1 VALAL
6 LCLFIVLKN
15 KGSVHFKM
23 SNHLAIATVTATLA
37 RIVQTGIQS
46 ATGSAP
52 KVTMLQPSAGSAIP
66 ETGVNVYLYQ
76 VSPNTSYLNSDL
88 THRRPKG
95 ELIRRAQIGVD
106 LSYMLTVYGDEQQ
119 MEPQIFMS
127 AILRA
132 LVDYPFLTAAMFQ
145 ETIDDP
151 QYEFLYGSTLPE
163 QAERVR
169 LTPLALNS
177 SEAFQIWSQLPQA
190 KTALAML
197 YQATV
202 VLIEG
207 NAMGDVPMPVSE
219 RRTYV
224 GQNQPYIDRVIQ
236 ESKDPRAAITLESK
250 LSIIGRNF
258 QSADTKIRIGQTILT
273 PQEITNNQL
282 TLNLLSLKKLQGV
295 NLQAG
300 VQSLQVLHSPPNRP
314 APNDRKGEP
323 DFAIE
328 SNAIAFILCPSI
340 IEGSAQVV
348 NHPPAGGWL
357 GGVFQS
363 NNRDPRKGDIILK
376 VDNNVTPSQR
386 ALITMNQLLTSETKD
401 NLISFIFRA
410 QDRQTDTC
418 QLTFPFERLQPGE
431 YLIRVQ
437 IDGADSELKV
447 DTEAKSP
454 TLGQFTGPK
463 VIIE

>member
-1 VALAL
+1 
-6 LCLFIVLKN
+6 
-15 KGSVHFKM
+15 M

-46 ATGSAP
+46 VTGSAP

-66 ETGVNVYLYQ
+66 EVGVNIYLYQ
-76 VSPNTSYLNSDL
+76 VGPNTSYNNTDL

-106 LSYMLTVYGDEQQ
+106 LSYMLTVYGDEQR

-127 AILRA
+127 TILKT
-132 LVDYPFLTAAMFQ
+132 LVDYPFLTGEMFRQ
-145 ETIDDP
+145 TVEDP
-151 QYEFLYGSTLPE
+151 QYEFLNNSTMQD

-190 KTALAML
+190 NAALSIL

-207 NAMGDVPMPVSE
+207 DAMGDVPMPVTE

-224 GQNQPYIDRVIQ
+224 GQGQPYIDRVAH
-236 ESKDPRAAITLESK
+236 EAKDPRAAITLNSQ
-250 LSIIGRNF
+250 LSIIGRNL
-258 QSADTKIRIGQTILT
+258 QSADTKVRVGQVVLK
-273 PQEITNNQL
+273 PELLSNNQI
-282 TLNLLSLKKLQGV
+282 TLDLKSKQAV

-300 VQSLQVLHSPPNRP
+300 VQSLQVLHSPPSRP
-314 APNDRKGEP
+314 APEDRKGEP

-328 SNAIAFILCPSI
+328 SNAMAFILCPSI
-340 IEGSAQVV
+340 QESPEVV
-348 NHPPAGGWL
+348 NLPPPGGWL
-357 GGVFQS
+357 GGMFKATE
-363 NNRDPRKGDIILK
+363 RDPRNGEITIK
-376 VDNNVTPSQR
+376 VDVLVTPTQR
-386 ALITMNQLLTSETKD
+386 VLITMNKLLTKESKD
-401 NLISFIFRA
+401 ELISFIFRA
-410 QDRQTDTC
+410 KDREMETHS
-418 QLTFPFERLQPGE
+418 LIFPFEKLRPGE

-437 IDGADSELKV
+437 IDGADSELKI
-447 DTEAKSP
+447 DTKPGS
-454 TLGQFTGPK
+454 TTFGQFIGPK
-463 VIIE
+463 VLIE

>member
-1 VALAL
+1 
-6 LCLFIVLKN
+6 
-15 KGSVHFKM
+15 M

-76 VSPNTSYLNSDL
+76 VSPNTSYINSDL

-95 ELIRRAQIGVD
+95 DLIRKAQVGVD
-106 LSYMLTVYGDEQQ
+106 LSYMLTVYGDEQR
-119 MEPQIFMS
+119 MEPQVFMS
-127 AILRA
+127 AILRT
-132 LVDYPFLTAAMFQ
+132 LVDYPFLTAPMFQ

-169 LTPLALNS
+169 LTPLSLNS

-190 KTALAML
+190 KATLAIL

-224 GQNQPYIDRVIQ
+224 GQGQPYIDRITQ
-236 ESKDPRAAITLESK
+236 EGKDPRAAITLKSK

-273 PQEITNNQL
+273 PQEIANNQIML
-282 TLNLLSLKKLQGV
+282 TLEQLEGV

-340 IEGSAQVV
+340 KGDAQVV
-348 NHPPAGGWL
+348 NSPPAGGWL
-357 GGVFQS
+357 AGVFQS
-363 NNRDPRKGDIILK
+363 NNKDPRKGDII
-376 VDNNVTPSQR
+376 VEVENNVAPSQR
-386 ALITMNQLLTSETKD
+386 ALITMNRLLTSETKD
-401 NLISFIFRA
+401 SLTSFIFRA
-410 QDRQTDTC
+410 QDRQTDTH
-418 QLTFPFERLQPGE
+418 QLTFPFERLEPGE

-447 DTEAKSP
+447 DTESKSP
-454 TLGQFTGPK
+454 TLGQFVGPK
-463 VIIE
+463 IIIE

>member
-1 VALAL
+1 
-6 LCLFIVLKN
+6 
-15 KGSVHFKM
+15 M

-37 RIVQTGIQS
+37 RIIQTGIQS

-76 VSPNTSYLNSDL
+76 VTPNTSYINSDL

-95 ELIRRAQIGVD
+95 DLIRRAQIGVD
-106 LSYMLTVYGDEQQ
+106 LSYMLTVYGDEQR
-119 MEPQIFMS
+119 MEAQIFMS
-127 AILRA
+127 AILRT
-132 LVDYPFLTAAMFQ
+132 LVDYPFLTSSMFQ

-151 QYEFLYGSTLPE
+151 QYDFLYGSTLPE
-163 QAERVR
+163 QNERVR

-190 KTALAML
+190 KSTLAIL

-224 GQNQPYIDRVIQ
+224 GQNQPYIDRLAQ
-236 ESKDPRAAITLESK
+236 DGKDPRAAITLLSK
-250 LSIIGRNF
+250 LSIFGRNF
-258 QSADTKIRIGQTILT
+258 DSADTKVRIGQTIVT
-273 PQEITNNQL
+273 PQAINNNQL
-282 TLNLLSLKKLQGV
+282 TLNLKELQGV
-295 NLQAG
+295 NLQVG

-340 IEGSAQVV
+340 KGEAQVV
-348 NHPPAGGWL
+348 NRPPSGGWL

-363 NNRDPRKGDIILK
+363 SNRDPRNGEIILK
-376 VDNNVTPSQR
+376 VDNIVTPSQR
-386 ALITMNQLLTSETKD
+386 ALITMNRLLTSETKD
-401 NLISFIFRA
+401 NLISFIFSA
-410 QDRQTDTC
+410 TDRQTDTNE
-418 QLTFPFERLQPGE
+418 LTFPFERLQPGE

-437 IDGADSELKV
+437 IDGADSELLV
-447 DTEAKSP
+447 DTRPNSP
-454 TLGQFTGPK
+454 TLGQFVGPK

>member
-1 VALAL
+1 
-6 LCLFIVLKN
+6 
-15 KGSVHFKM
+15 M

-37 RIVQTGIQS
+37 RIIQTGIQS

-76 VSPNTSYLNSDL
+76 VSPNTSYINSDL

-95 ELIRRAQIGVD
+95 DLIRRAQIGVD
-106 LSYMLTVYGDEQQ
+106 LSYMLTVYGDEQR
-119 MEPQIFMS
+119 MEAQIFMS
-127 AILRA
+127 AILRT
-132 LVDYPFLTAAMFQ
+132 LVDYPFLTSSMFQ

-151 QYEFLYGSTLPE
+151 QYDFLNGSTLPE
-163 QAERVR
+163 QTERVR

-190 KTALAML
+190 KSTLAIL

-224 GQNQPYIDRVIQ
+224 GQNQPYIDRIAQ
-236 ESKDPRAAITLESK
+236 EGKDPRTAITLQSK
-250 LSIIGRNF
+250 LSIFGRNF
-258 QSADTKIRIGQTILT
+258 ESADTKVRIGQTIVT
-273 PQEITNNQL
+273 PQAITNNQL
-282 TLNLLSLKKLQGV
+282 TVNLLNLKELQGV
-295 NLQAG
+295 NLPAG
-300 VQSLQVLHSPPNRP
+300 VQSLQVLHSPPSRP
-314 APNDRKGEP
+314 APNDRKGGP

-340 IEGSAQVV
+340 DGEALVV
-348 NHPPAGGWL
+348 NRPPAGGWL

-363 NNRDPRKGDIILK
+363 SNRDPRNGEIILK
-376 VDNNVTPSQR
+376 VDNIVTPSQR
-386 ALITMNQLLTSETKD
+386 ALITMNRLLTSETKD
-401 NLISFIFRA
+401 NLISFIFSA
-410 QDRQTDTC
+410 KDRQTDTNE
-418 QLTFPFERLQPGE
+418 LTFPFERLQPGE

-437 IDGADSELKV
+437 IDGADSELLV
-447 DTEAKSP
+447 DTEANSP
-454 TLGQFTGPK
+454 TLGQFVGPK

>member
-1 VALAL
+1 
-6 LCLFIVLKN
+6 
-15 KGSVHFKM
+15 M

-37 RIVQTGIQS
+37 RIIQTGIQS

-52 KVTMLQPSAGSAIP
+52 KVTMLQPSAGSGIP
-66 ETGVNVYLYQ
+66 ETGVNIYLYQ

-95 ELIRRAQIGVD
+95 DLIRRAQIGVD
-106 LSYMLTVYGDEQQ
+106 LSYMLTVYGDEQR

-132 LVDYPFLTAAMFQ
+132 LVDYPFLTASMFQ
-145 ETIDDP
+145 ETIDDS

-163 QAERVR
+163 QTERVR
-169 LTPLALNS
+169 LTPVALNS

-190 KTALAML
+190 KAALSIL
-197 YQATV
+197 YQASV

-224 GQNQPYIDRVIQ
+224 GQGQPYIDRVTQ
-236 ESKDPRAAITLESK
+236 AGKDPRAAVTLKSK

-258 QSADTKIRIGQTILT
+258 QSADTKVRVGQTILM

-282 TLNLLSLKKLQGV
+282 KLDLEACQVANLK
-295 NLQAG
+295 AG

-314 APNDRKGEP
+314 APDDRKGEP

-340 IEGSAQVV
+340 EGNAQVV
-348 NHPPAGGWL
+348 NRPPAGGWL
-357 GGVFQS
+357 GGIFQS
-363 NNRDPRKGDIILK
+363 SNKDPRNGDIILA
-376 VDNNVTPSQR
+376 VNTNVTPSQR
-386 ALITMNQLLTSETKD
+386 VLITMNRLLTLETKD
-401 NLISFIFRA
+401 GLVSFIFRA
-410 QDRQTDTC
+410 QDREIDTR

-437 IDGADSELKV
+437 IDGADSELVV
-447 DTEAKSP
+447 DTEPKSQ
-454 TLGQFTGPK
+454 TLGQFIGPK

>member
-1 VALAL
+1 
-6 LCLFIVLKN
+6 
-15 KGSVHFKM
+15 
-23 SNHLAIATVTATLA
+23 
-37 RIVQTGIQS
+37 
-46 ATGSAP
+46 
-52 KVTMLQPSAGSAIP
+52 MLQPSAGSAIP

-76 VSPNTSYLNSDL
+76 VSPNTSYINSDL

-95 ELIRRAQIGVD
+95 DLIRRAQIGVD
-106 LSYMLTVYGDEQQ
+106 LSYMLTVYGDEQR
-119 MEPQIFMS
+119 MEPQVFMS
-127 AILRA
+127 AILRT
-132 LVDYPFLTAAMFQ
+132 LVDYPFLTASMFQ

-169 LTPLALNS
+169 LTPLSLNS

-190 KTALAML
+190 KATLAIL

-224 GQNQPYIDRVIQ
+224 GQNQPYLDRVIQ
-236 ESKDPRAAITLESK
+236 EGKDPRAAITLESK

-258 QSADTKIRIGQTILT
+258 QSADTKIRIGQTILM

-282 TLNLLSLKKLQGV
+282 TLNLLNLKELQGV

-314 APNDRKGEP
+314 ASNDRKGEP

-328 SNAIAFILCPSI
+328 SNAIAFILCPSLK
-340 IEGSAQVV
+340 GDAQVV
-348 NHPPAGGWL
+348 NRPPAGGWL

-363 NNRDPRKGDIILK
+363 NNQDPRNGDIIVEL
-376 VDNNVTPSQR
+376 DNNVTPSQR
-386 ALITMNQLLTSETKD
+386 ALITMNRLLTSETKD

-410 QDRQTDTC
+410 QDRQTETHR
-418 QLTFPFERLQPGE
+418 LTFPFERLQPGE

-437 IDGADSELKV
+437 IDGADSELKI
-447 DTEAKSP
+447 DTEPKSS
-454 TLGQFTGPK
+454 TLGQFVGPK
-463 VIIE
+463 IIIE

>member
-1 VALAL
+1 
-6 LCLFIVLKN
+6 
-15 KGSVHFKM
+15 M

-37 RIVQTGIQS
+37 RIVQAGIQS

-52 KVTMLQPSAGSAIP
+52 KVTMLQPSAGSGIP
-66 ETGVNVYLYQ
+66 ETGVNIYLYQ

-95 ELIRRAQIGVD
+95 ELIRRAQVGVD
-106 LSYMLTVYGDEQQ
+106 LSYMLTVYGDEQR

-132 LVDYPFLTAAMFQ
+132 LVDYPFLTSSMFQ

-169 LTPLALNS
+169 LTPVALNS

-190 KTALAML
+190 KAALSIL

-224 GQNQPYIDRVIQ
+224 GQGQPYIDRVTLTG
-236 ESKDPRAAITLESK
+236 KDPRAAITLKSQ
-250 LSIIGRNF
+250 LSIMGRNF
-258 QSADTKIRIGQTILT
+258 QSADTKVRIGQTILQ
-273 PQEITNNQL
+273 PQEITNNQI
-282 TLNLLSLKKLQGV
+282 TLDLKVCEVANLK
-295 NLQAG
+295 AG

-314 APNDRKGEP
+314 APDDRKGEP

-328 SNAIAFILCPSI
+328 SNAVAFILCPSI
-340 IEGSAQVV
+340 DGNARVV
-348 NHPPAGGWL
+348 NRAPAGGWL
-357 GGVFQS
+357 GGIFQS
-363 NNRDPRKGDIILK
+363 NNKDPRNGDIILD
-376 VDNNVTPSQR
+376 VNINVTPSQR
-386 ALITMNQLLTSETKD
+386 VLITMNRLLTSENKD
-401 NLISFIFRA
+401 GLVSFIFRA
-410 QDRQTDTC
+410 QDRQTDTR

-437 IDGADSELKV
+437 IDGADSELQS
-447 DTEAKSP
+447 DTESKSS
-454 TLGQFTGPK
+454 TLGQFIGPK